1 MNAVPHVCRKLAV
14 WLLYNYQVYL
24 QHCRQRLEIIQLS
37 LNSMGSSSE
46 KRRDEQEKK
55 PMVPSRQ
62 FDNMFDTFR
71 REMERM
77 MARPWSFP
85 KDWDVPSLFEARDMR
100 MAPYE
105 LVDKGDRFE
114 LQLEVPGI
122 EKENIS
128 VKATKYSVE
137 ISGKHSEKD
146 EEKGKRYVYSERLY
160 RSFYRNVPLPEE
172 IIPSKVSAKVVN
184 GILRL
189 DLRKKN
195 PTESESEATRV
206 EVE

>member
-1 MNAVPHVCRKLAV
+1 MLTSANEAQP
-14 WLLYNYQVYL
+14 YQSL
-24 QHCRQRLEIIQLS
+24 QIILLS
-37 LNSMGSSSE
+37 LYFMSSSSE
-46 KRRDEQEKK
+46 RKRGGEEPEKS
-55 PMVPSRQ
+55 PILPSRQ

-71 REMERM
+71 KEMERM
-77 MARPWSFP
+77 MFRPWSFP
-85 KDWDVPSLFEARDMR
+85 MDWEFPSMFEARDMR

-105 LVDKGDRFE
+105 LVDRGDRFD

-122 EKENIS
+122 KKENVS
-128 VKATKYSVE
+128 VKATKYSIE

-172 IIPSKVSAKVVN
+172 IIPSKVSAKVEN
-184 GILRL
+184 GILRVEL
-189 DLRKKN
+189 PKKN

-206 EVE
+206 EVK

>member
-1 MNAVPHVCRKLAV
+1 M
-14 WLLYNYQVYL
+14 
-24 QHCRQRLEIIQLS
+24 S
-37 LNSMGSSSE
+37 SSSE
-46 KRRDEQEKK
+46 RKREEKEERN
-55 PMVPSRQ
+55 PIMPSRQ
-62 FDNMFDTFR
+62 FDNMFDAFR

-77 MARPWSFP
+77 MVRPWSFQT
-85 KDWDVPSLFEARDMR
+85 DWEFPSLFEARDMR

-105 LVDKGDRFE
+105 LVDRGDRFE

-128 VKATKYSVE
+128 IKATKYFVE

-146 EEKGKRYVYSERLY
+146 EQKGKRYVYSERLY

-172 IIPSKVSAKVVN
+172 TIPSKVSAKVVN

-189 DLRKKN
+189 DLPKKN
-195 PTESESEATRV
+195 PTEGESEATRV
-206 EVE
+206 EVK

>member
-1 MNAVPHVCRKLAV
+1 M
-14 WLLYNYQVYL
+14 
-24 QHCRQRLEIIQLS
+24 S
-37 LNSMGSSSE
+37 SSSE
-46 KRRDEQEKK
+46 KKRDEQEKK

-62 FDNMFDTFR
+62 FDNMFDAFR

-77 MARPWSFP
+77 MVRPWSFP
-85 KDWDVPSLFEARDMR
+85 TDWEFPSLFEARDMR

-105 LVDKGDRFE
+105 LVDRGDRFE

-128 VKATKYSVE
+128 VKTTKYSVE

-146 EEKGKRYVYSERLY
+146 EQKGKRYVYSERLY

-172 IIPSKVSAKVVN
+172 VLPSKVSAKVVN

-189 DLRKKN
+189 DLPKKN
-195 PTESESEATRV
+195 PTEGESEATRV
-206 EVE
+206 EVK